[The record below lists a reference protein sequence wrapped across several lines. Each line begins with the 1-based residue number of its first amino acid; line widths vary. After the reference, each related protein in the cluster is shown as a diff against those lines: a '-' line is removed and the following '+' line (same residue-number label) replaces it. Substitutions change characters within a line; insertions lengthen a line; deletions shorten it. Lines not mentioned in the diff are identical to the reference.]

1 MCMKRR
7 KFSPSFKAKV
17 ALAAIKGDKSL
28 SELSSQYQVHP
39 NQVSKW
45 KKQLL
50 TNVAIVFSDGRIKKV
65 SQDDQALRDRLYQQI
80 GQLQVELDWVK
91 KKSELFD

>member
-1 MCMKRR
+1 MKRR

-17 ALAAIKGDKSL
+17 ALASFKGDKSL
-28 SELSSQYQVHP
+28 GELSSQYQVHP
-39 NQVSKW
+39 NQISKW

-50 TNVAIVFSDGRIKKV
+50 ENVATVFSDSRIKTV
-65 SQDDQALRDRLYQQI
+65 SQDDSALRDRLYQQI